1 MSTENKEALYR
12 LVIFVW
18 VVTLFISLWFN
29 ALKDG
34 QGGVAGAASQEVTE
48 FASID
53 NGRYTASLSN
63 AQSDSDVFVLYQ
75 YENGD
80 FLVPLLT
87 SEGEYSVF
95 TVQGDQVHQYVGGT
109 SAYAEF
115 NCQASDKHGTWYLSG
130 VELHIPLNSVVITIP
145 DNSNVQYTFDK
156 AEKHKM

>member
-63 AQSDSDVFVLYQ
+63 AKSDSDVFVLYQ